1 MKFLAGEH
9 KVASTAKVAPG
20 TNGMYEVRHGGDTH
34 RVDLAAYTCT
44 CIKWQICGIPCEH
57 AYSVIIHKKLEPEN
71 FVCCWFRTAMWR
83 KNYTDGLFPQRGPKF
98 WPESN
103 GLRVYVPPPTEGEE
117 DKKMTKAEKKRKNG
131 VNESPTKKQPKG
143 KKRIMHC
150 GVCGAADHN
159 SRHHKKDKVCG

>member
-1 MKFLAGEH
+1 
-9 KVASTAKVAPG
+9 
-20 TNGMYEVRHGGDTH
+20 
-34 RVDLAAYTCT
+34 
-44 CIKWQICGIPCEH
+44 
-57 AYSVIIHKKLEPEN
+57 
-71 FVCCWFRTAMWR
+71 MWR

-117 DKKMTKAEKKRKNG
+117 DKKMTKAEKKRKKG